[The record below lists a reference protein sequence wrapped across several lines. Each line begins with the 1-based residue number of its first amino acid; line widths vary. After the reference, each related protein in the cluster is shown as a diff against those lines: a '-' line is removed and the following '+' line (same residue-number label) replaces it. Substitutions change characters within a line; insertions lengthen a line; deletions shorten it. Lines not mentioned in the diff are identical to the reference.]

1 MKTKCKKKEKLT
13 LGAGSAEL
21 GVHKDG
27 VGVISAGGEEEETRV
42 ERRSEEALFP
52 LSFYFLFSFFVL
64 LFNKKWYNVTCLI
77 SHLMPYCY
85 IVDPKSKQRTKTVA
99 SRR

>member
-21 GVHKDG
+21 GVHKEG
-27 VGVISAGGEEEETRV
+27 AGVISAGGEEEETRV

-52 LSFYFLFSFFVL
+52 LSFFFFFPFSFYFLIR
-64 LFNKKWYNVTCLI
+64 NGI
-77 SHLMPYCY
+77 M
-85 IVDPKSKQRTKTVA
+85 
-99 SRR
+99 